1 MVGVGE
7 SIEDGG
13 RMGNRESG
21 RVTRKKKVDESETV
35 SEVFFERSL
44 QLAASQMGF
53 NGWARLACQCG
64 SLTRSCA
71 ASWVGRSL
79 IFFLALPWV
88 LLLLS
93 FLMRYNTFF

>member
-21 RVTRKKKVDESETV
+21 RVTRKKNCEG
-35 SEVFFERSL
+35 SL

-53 NGWARLACQCG
+53 NGWAVWPVSVACLHARAWRAG
-64 SLTRSCA
+64 S
-71 ASWVGRSL
+71 VV
-79 IFFLALPWV
+79 P
-88 LLLLS
+88 
-93 FLMRYNTFF
+93 